1 MEAKMNITRRQL
13 RRLIQE
19 SYRKLHRQQSSG
31 YKSGEVG
38 GVPGPI
44 SISPSK
50 KYYEGLRA
58 GLYQKGIDS
67 QKNHSHGSYDYTLSN
82 GHELGVAR
90 SISWPHGFTVVRMS
104 LWNASMSQHPFGLA
118 PFGIHFAVTG
128 NPEVDAEFISRLC
141 ALSDD
146 VFLRIATKTR
156 GSARVG
162 SWESEI
168 IPGYP
173 HKFIGL

>member
-1 MEAKMNITRRQL
+1 
-13 RRLIQE
+13 
-19 SYRKLHRQQSSG
+19 
-31 YKSGEVG
+31 
-38 GVPGPI
+38 
-44 SISPSK
+44 
-50 KYYEGLRA
+50 
-58 GLYQKGIDS
+58 
-67 QKNHSHGSYDYTLSN
+67 
-82 GHELGVAR
+82 
-90 SISWPHGFTVVRMS
+90 MS

-168 IPGYP
+168 MPGYP

>member
-1 MEAKMNITRRQL
+1 
-13 RRLIQE
+13 
-19 SYRKLHRQQSSG
+19 
-31 YKSGEVG
+31 
-38 GVPGPI
+38 
-44 SISPSK
+44 
-50 KYYEGLRA
+50 
-58 GLYQKGIDS
+58 
-67 QKNHSHGSYDYTLSN
+67 
-82 GHELGVAR
+82 
-90 SISWPHGFTVVRMS
+90 
-104 LWNASMSQHPFGLA
+104 MSQHPFGLA

-168 IPGYP
+168 MPGYP